1 MTPLWRK
8 AFDAIERPLAAGSEA
23 WVQSET
29 FMDLA
34 THSFRIQRRILGE
47 VHEATERWLHMWGYV
62 SRGDV
67 TRLSNQVANLEREL
81 RELRREAEQRER
93 PLLNGR
99 QPRVRSGRKIGSHP
113 PTPTAPRTPSEARP
127 QTRTRQSN
135 GRKSG

>member
-8 AFDAIERPLAAGSEA
+8 AYDAIERPLAAGSET

-34 THSFRIQRRILGE
+34 THSFRIQRRILSE
-47 VHEATERWLHMWGYV
+47 AQQATERWLHLWGWV

-67 TRLSNQVANLEREL
+67 LRLSNQVASLEREL

-93 PLLNGR
+93 PLLTGNGH
-99 QPRVRSGRKIGSHP
+99 QPGS
-113 PTPTAPRTPSEARP
+113 RRRARP
-127 QTRTRQSN
+127 RSRPSAN
-135 GRKSG
+135 RSAR

>member
-8 AFDAIERPLAAGSEA
+8 AYDAIERPLAAGSEA

-34 THSFRIQRRILGE
+34 THSFRIQRRILNE
-47 VHEATERWLHMWGYV
+47 AQLATERWLHLWGWV

-67 TRLSNQVANLEREL
+67 LRLQNQVASLERQL

-93 PLLNGR
+93 PLLNGH
-99 QPRVRSGRKIGSHP
+99 QPS
-113 PTPTAPRTPSEARP
+113 ARTRARP
-127 QTRTRQSN
+127 RSRQSSN
-135 GRKSG
+135 RSSR

>member
-34 THSFRIQRRILGE
+34 THSVRIQRRIL
-47 VHEATERWLHMWGYV
+47 HETHQATERWLHLWGWV

-67 TRLSNQVANLEREL
+67 VRLSNQVASLEREL

-99 QPRVRSGRKIGSHP
+99 KPGSR
-113 PTPTAPRTPSEARP
+113 ADRTRARP
-127 QTRTRQSN
+127 RSRQGSN
-135 GRKSG
+135 RRAG